1 MQNLNTSQ
9 TTGLSLELFHVQT
22 HTSFELPPNLAV
34 IRIGKPNDQIA
45 PDINVLGLPSSD
57 IVSRLHAEI
66 QVEES
71 TYYIIDVESANGTFL
86 NSVKL
91 EPKQRYPLNLGD
103 KIDLGQEEKVT
114 FIFQHKQNFVSTSGS
129 PLIHPVTVI
138 QPQKIV
144 QPIVQPQ
151 VVENNKQSRVD
162 RPSKLVGLLLMI
174 VGIVIISAN
183 THIGLFVRI
192 PGLLLCVTGVIVL
205 SQRHLNRNIGW
216 VLIGLGIAFML
227 FTGNIFASVN
237 LFAILVSSALLFAGY
252 QLFNTGKVLNYSLH
266 SFKELFNK

>member
-1 MQNLNTSQ
+1 MQNLSILQ

-22 HTSFELPPNLAV
+22 NTSFELPPNLAV

-45 PDINVLGLPSSD
+45 PDINVLALPNAD

-86 NSVKL
+86 NNVKL
-91 EPKQRYPLNLGD
+91 EPKQRYPLNIGD

-114 FIFQHKQNFVSTSGS
+114 FIFQQKQNFVSTSHS
-129 PLIHPVTVI
+129 KPIHPATVI
-138 QPQKIV
+138 QAK
-144 QPIVQPQ
+144 IVQPQ
-151 VVENNKQSRVD
+151 VVEKNKQPRVD
-162 RPSKLVGLLLMI
+162 RPSKLVGLVLMI
-174 VGIVIISAN
+174 AGIVIISAN

-192 PGLLLCVTGVIVL
+192 PGVLLCVTGVIVL
-205 SQRHLNRNIGW
+205 TQRHLNRNIGW

-227 FTGNIFASVN
+227 FTGNVFASVN
-237 LFAILVSSALLFAGY
+237 LFAILVSSGLFFAGY
-252 QLFNTGKVLNYSLH
+252 QLFNTAKVLNYSLR
-266 SFKELFNK
+266 SFRELLKR